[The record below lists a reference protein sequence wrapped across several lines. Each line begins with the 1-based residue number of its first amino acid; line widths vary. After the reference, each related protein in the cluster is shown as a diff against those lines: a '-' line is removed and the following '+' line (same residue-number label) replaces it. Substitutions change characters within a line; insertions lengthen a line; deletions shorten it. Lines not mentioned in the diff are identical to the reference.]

1 MILRRSRHTLT
12 CSNNS
17 CDNNKRW
24 LFDPIEKYS
33 QASLEKR
40 IRSTKVSLYLFKATF
55 SKVLCE
61 ASTYKG
67 FETIKQS
74 GI

>member
-1 MILRRSRHTLT
+1 MIKGAS
-12 CSNNS
+12 SNS
-17 CDNNKRW
+17 
-24 LFDPIEKYS
+24 IEKYS

-40 IRSTKVSLYLFKATF
+40 IRSTKISLYLFKATF

-61 ASTYKG
+61 TSTYKG

-74 GI
+74 DI